1 MKLYIGNNWRLWLG
15 LSLSVFGVL
24 IALLGLGMDMTLTF
38 LALAVL
44 TVSTGLVQ
52 LCLWSKRRQCWL

>member
-44 TVSTGLVQ
+44 TVSTGLIQ
-52 LCLWSKRRQCWL
+52 LSLWSKRRQCWL